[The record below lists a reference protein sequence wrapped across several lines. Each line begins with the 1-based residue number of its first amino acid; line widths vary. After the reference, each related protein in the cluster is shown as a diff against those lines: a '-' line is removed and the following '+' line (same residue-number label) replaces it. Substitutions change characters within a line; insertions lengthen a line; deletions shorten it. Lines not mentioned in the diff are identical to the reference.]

1 MFASYR
7 AKARAP
13 RTGLLRPV
21 LALFLAALVGAC
33 SSSKQPAGPQV
44 FAWLQPQPPAPTPVD
59 PIEVEIEDDRLP
71 VETPP
76 STNIREVPDDPTAPW
91 SAEYGRSAAGVGHVA
106 AARTDPADDSWK
118 PVSRTAEGA
127 VMDDDGL
134 PLPKSP
140 EEAGI
145 PPEQNP
151 AQKQKRTYLTLPLG
165 LCTSWKCT
173 P

>member
-1 MFASYR
+1 
-7 AKARAP
+7 
-13 RTGLLRPV
+13 
-21 LALFLAALVGAC
+21 
-33 SSSKQPAGPQV
+33 
-44 FAWLQPQPPAPTPVD
+44 
-59 PIEVEIEDDRLP
+59 
-71 VETPP
+71 
-76 STNIREVPDDPTAPW
+76 
-91 SAEYGRSAAGVGHVA
+91 
-106 AARTDPADDSWK
+106 
-118 PVSRTAEGA
+118 
-127 VMDDDGL
+127 MDDDGL

>member
-7 AKARAP
+7 AKACAP

-33 SSSKQPAGPQV
+33 SSSKQLAGPQV
-44 FAWLQPQPPAPTPVD
+44 FAWLQPQPPAPTAVD
-59 PIEVEIEDDRLP
+59 PMEVEDDRLP
-71 VETPP
+71 LGTPP
-76 STNIREVPDDPTAPW
+76 STNNREVPNDPTAPW
-91 SAEYGRSAAGVGHVA
+91 SVEYGRSASGVGNVA
-106 AARTDPADDSWK
+106 AASMDTADDSWK
-118 PVSRTAEGA
+118 PVTRPAVGA
-127 VMDDDGL
+127 IMDDEGL

-145 PPEQNP
+145 PPEQYP
-151 AQKQKRTYLTLPLG
+151 AQKQKRAYLTLPLG